1 MGFPPGKTGKLK
13 PARYDRATGEETK
26 MSEKPRLDTTRL
38 QKIAQA
44 YWESAALMAA
54 VELEIFTAIA
64 HGHDTIPA
72 AAKAAGISER
82 NAERLL
88 TALTA
93 MTLLAR
99 EGDGEQGRFANA
111 PDVQRFLVKDGERYA
126 GPWILFTKPRWAAYG
141 ELGQRLR
148 SKTENRLGAYESFTV
163 DDARRY
169 HAATYSIGMGAAR
182 LFSRSVDLSGRKK
195 MLDLG
200 GGSGAYSIVATK
212 TFPGLQAIVLD
223 LPPVAVVAG
232 EYIAANQA
240 SDRVST
246 LPGDF
251 TRTPFPQGV
260 DIVVMA
266 SNLPQYEPDLIRLV
280 VGKAF
285 DALLPGGEMHLIGET
300 LHDDRR
306 GPLSA
311 ALWGLNEAVYG
322 STGRAHTEGEVKGYL
337 QDAGFNDVAVHPFV
351 PGVLSRVAG
360 RKSG

>member
-1 MGFPPGKTGKLK
+1 MAEKPPALSQT
-13 PARYDRATGEETK
+13 
-26 MSEKPRLDTTRL
+26 PRLDTTRL
-38 QKIAQA
+38 QKMATA

-72 AAKAAGISER
+72 VAKAAGISER

-88 TALTA
+88 TVLVALT
-93 MTLLAR
+93 LLDR
-99 EGDGEQGRFANA
+99 QGERYVNA

-126 GPWILFTKPRWAAYG
+126 GPWILFTKPRWTAFG
-141 ELGQRLR
+141 ELAERLR
-148 SKTENRLGAYESFTV
+148 RKQENKLGAYVEFSV

-182 LFSRSVDLSGRKK
+182 LFSRTVNLAGRKL

-200 GGSGAYSIVATK
+200 GGSGAYSIVATER
-212 TFPGLQAIVLD
+212 FPGLKAIVLD
-223 LPPVAVVAG
+223 LPPVTVVAND
-232 EYIAANQA
+232 YIAANKAQ
-240 SDRVST
+240 DRVKT

-251 TRTPFPQGV
+251 TETPFPAGV
-260 DIVVMA
+260 DVVVMA
-266 SNLPQYEPDLIRLV
+266 SNLPQYEPGLIKLV

-285 DALLPGGEMHLIGET
+285 ATLEPGGEMHLIGET

-311 ALWGLNEAVYG
+311 ALWGLNEAVQG
-322 STGRAHTEGEVKGYL
+322 STGIAHTESDVKGYL
-337 QDAGFNDVAVHPFV
+337 AGAGFRDVAVHPFV
-351 PGVLSRVAG
+351 PGVLSRVTG
-360 RKSG
+360 RKPQ

>member
-1 MGFPPGKTGKLK
+1 M
-13 PARYDRATGEETK
+13 AQQ
-26 MSEKPRLDTTRL
+26 PRVDTTRL

-54 VELEIFTAIA
+54 VELDVFTAIE

-72 AAKAAGISER
+72 AAQAVGITER

-93 MTLLAR
+93 MTLLTR
-99 EGDGEQGRFANA
+99 DGARFANA

-126 GPWILFTKPRWAAYG
+126 GPWILFTKPRWEAFG
-141 ELGQRLR
+141 KLSEHLRRREEKRLGQYT
-148 SKTENRLGAYESFTV
+148 KFTV

-182 LFSRSVDLSGRKK
+182 LFSRSVDLTGRKR

-212 TFPGLQAIVLD
+212 IFLGLEAIVLD
-223 LPPVAVVAG
+223 LPPVVEVAR
-232 EYIAANQA
+232 EYIAANGA
-240 SDRVST
+240 TDRVSAVA
-246 LPGDF
+246 GDF
-251 TRTPFPQGV
+251 TTSDFPQDV
-260 DIVVMA
+260 DVVVMA
-266 SNLPQYEPDLIRLV
+266 SNLPQYEPALIRMV

-285 DALLPGGEMHLIGET
+285 AALVPGGEMHLIGET

-311 ALWGLNEAVYG
+311 ALWGLNEAVQG
-322 STGRAHTEGEVKGYL
+322 STGMAHTESEVKSYL
-337 QDAGFNDVAVHPFV
+337 QDAGFADVTVHPFV

-360 RKSG
+360 RKPG

>member
-1 MGFPPGKTGKLK
+1 M
-13 PARYDRATGEETK
+13 A
-26 MSEKPRLDTTRL
+26 EKPRLDTTRL

-54 VELEIFTAIA
+54 VELEVFTAIA

-72 AAKAAGISER
+72 VAKAAGIGER
-82 NAERLL
+82 NAQRLL
-88 TALTA
+88 TALVA
-93 MTLLAR
+93 MTLLNR
-99 EGDGEQGRFANA
+99 TGERFSNA

-141 ELGQRLR
+141 ELSERLR
-148 SKTENRLGAYESFTV
+148 RTTENRLGAYQEFTV

-182 LFSRSVDLSGRKK
+182 LFSRSVDLNGRRK

-200 GGSGAYSIVATK
+200 GGSGAYSIVATQ
-212 TFPGLQAIVLD
+212 TYPGLKAIVLD
-223 LPPVAVVAG
+223 LPPVTVVAD
-232 EYIAANQA
+232 EYIAANGA
-240 SDRVST
+240 TDRVST

-251 TRTPFPQGV
+251 TRTDFPQ
-260 DIVVMA
+260 DIDVVVMA

-280 VGKAF
+280 VRKAF
-285 DALLPGGEMHLIGET
+285 AALVPGGEMHLIGET

-311 ALWGLNEAVYG
+311 ALWGLNEGVYG
-322 STGRAHTEGEVKGYL
+322 STGVAHTESEVKGYL
-337 QDAGFNDVAVHPFV
+337 QDAGFIDVATHPFV

-360 RKSG
+360 RKPV